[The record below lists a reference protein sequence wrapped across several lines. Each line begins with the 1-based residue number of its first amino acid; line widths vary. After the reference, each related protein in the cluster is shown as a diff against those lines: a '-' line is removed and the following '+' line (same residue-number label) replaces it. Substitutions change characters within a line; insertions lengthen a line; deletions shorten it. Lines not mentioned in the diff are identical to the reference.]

1 MRIYESDDA
10 PRLMKILTD
19 TIATDESLHQTDR
32 PVLAK
37 MLHLMTSLMEE
48 KQQEQK
54 DEIAFLKKIA

>member
-1 MRIYESDDA
+1 
-10 PRLMKILTD
+10 MKILTD